1 MPVLQVHDVWQ
12 NGLGSHAEAR
22 VALRHSRRLLAAVN
36 VFSAMVYP
44 LALTGSLCM
53 LQAYDRVLTWRS
65 QVTPMALAGSVAFLF
80 LVIGLHDPVRTKLLA
95 CLGLRLRRYWNHTS
109 PDSQRRAPRVD
120 QGGNRIRQQ
129 AESSDQGNDRF
140 FGLFAESKRDLI
152 VERAKVGSGSTQDA
166 R

>member
-1 MPVLQVHDVWQ
+1 
-12 NGLGSHAEAR
+12 
-22 VALRHSRRLLAAVN
+22 
-36 VFSAMVYP
+36 
-44 LALTGSLCM
+44 
-53 LQAYDRVLTWRS
+53 
-65 QVTPMALAGSVAFLF
+65 MALAGSVAFLF

-109 PDSQRRAPRVD
+109 PDSQRRAPRDD

-166 R
+166 AKWKVDGTEEDIRGLPNQSEEAHRNEPTGQTWARPGVAA

>member
-1 MPVLQVHDVWQ
+1 MLQVRDVWQ
-12 NGLGSHAEAR
+12 NGLGSHAEIR
-22 VALRHSRRLLAAVN
+22 VSLRPQPAAAGRNQYIQCMVN
-36 VFSAMVYP
+36 P
-44 LALTGSLCM
+44 LALTGSLFM

-140 FGLFAESKRDLI
+140 F
-152 VERAKVGSGSTQDA
+152 RALRREQT
-166 R
+166 